1 MELNNVSA
9 DGIVNGRQASP
20 LLEPVTKVEAGVAL
34 VAGAAAAVAG
44 GEDAVV
50 PADVGAAAV
59 ELGAV
64 ELGAVE
70 LGAVELGALEPEA
83 VEAAAVEPEAV
94 ELGALEPAAVELGA
108 VEPAAELAVDDV
120 VLAELSEPQPPR
132 AAKKETH
139 TNPEHTLSAPNL
151 KIIVA
156 CPVAA

>member
-1 MELNNVSA
+1 VELNNVSA

-50 PADVGAAAV
+50 PADVGAA
-59 ELGAV
+59 AV

>member
-1 MELNNVSA
+1 
-9 DGIVNGRQASP
+9 
-20 LLEPVTKVEAGVAL
+20 LLEPVTKVEVGVAL

-50 PADVGAAAV
+50 PADVGAA
-59 ELGAV
+59 AV

>member
-1 MELNNVSA
+1 VELNNVSA

-59 ELGAV
+59 ELGA
-64 ELGAVE
+64 L
-70 LGAVELGALEPEA
+70 
-83 VEAAAVEPEAV
+83 EPEAV
-94 ELGALEPAAVELGA
+94 ELGALEPAAVELGAVEPAAVELGA

-139 TNPEHTLSAPNL
+139 SNPEHTLSAPNL
-151 KIIVA
+151 KIIVD

>member
-1 MELNNVSA
+1 M
-9 DGIVNGRQASP
+9 
-20 LLEPVTKVEAGVAL
+20 TKVEAGVAL

-59 ELGAV
+59 EPGAVEPGAVEPEAVEPEAVEPEAVELGALEPAAMELGAV

-70 LGAVELGALEPEA
+70 LGAVELG
-83 VEAAAVEPEAV
+83 
-94 ELGALEPAAVELGA
+94 
-108 VEPAAELAVDDV
+108 AELAVDDV

-139 TNPEHTLSAPNL
+139 TNPAHALSALNL

>member
-1 MELNNVSA
+1 VELNKVSA

-34 VAGAAAAVAG
+34 VAGAAGAVAG

-50 PADVGAAAV
+50 LADVGAAAV
-59 ELGAV
+59 ELGALEPAAV
-64 ELGAVE
+64 EPAAVEPAAVE
-70 LGAVELGALEPEA
+70 LGAVEPVAVDLG
-83 VEAAAVEPEAV
+83 
-94 ELGALEPAAVELGA
+94 AVELGA

-132 AAKKETH
+132 AARKETH

-151 KIIVA
+151 KIIVT

>member
-1 MELNNVSA
+1 
-9 DGIVNGRQASP
+9 
-20 LLEPVTKVEAGVAL
+20 LEPVTKVEAGVAL

-64 ELGAVE
+64 EPGAVE
-70 LGAVELGALEPEA
+70 PEAVEPEAVELGALEP
-83 VEAAAVEPEAV
+83 AAMELGAV

-108 VEPAAELAVDDV
+108 VELGAVELGAELAVAFDDV
-120 VLAELSEPQPPR
+120 VLAELSDPQPPR

-139 TNPEHTLSAPNL
+139 TNPAHALSALNL

>member
-1 MELNNVSA
+1 
-9 DGIVNGRQASP
+9 
-20 LLEPVTKVEAGVAL
+20 LEPVTKVEAGVAL

-70 LGAVELGALEPEA
+70 LGAVELGA
-83 VEAAAVEPEAV
+83 V

-108 VEPAAELAVDDV
+108 VELGAVELGAELAVAFDDV
-120 VLAELSEPQPPR
+120 VLAELSDPQPPR

-139 TNPEHTLSAPNL
+139 TNPAHALSALNL

>member
-1 MELNNVSA
+1 M
-9 DGIVNGRQASP
+9 
-20 LLEPVTKVEAGVAL
+20 LEPVTKVEAGVAL

-59 ELGAV
+59 ELGALEPEAV
-64 ELGAVE
+64 ELGAVELGAVEPAAVELAAVDLGAVE
-70 LGAVELGALEPEA
+70 LGAVELGA
-83 VEAAAVEPEAV
+83 V
-94 ELGALEPAAVELGA
+94 
-108 VEPAAELAVDDV
+108 LAVDDV

-132 AAKKETH
+132 AARKETH
-139 TNPEHTLSAPNL
+139 TNPAHALSAPNL

>member
-1 MELNNVSA
+1 M
-9 DGIVNGRQASP
+9 
-20 LLEPVTKVEAGVAL
+20 EPVTKVEAGFAF
-34 VAGAAAAVAG
+34 VAGAAGAVAG

-59 ELGAV
+59 ELGALEPEAV

-70 LGAVELGALEPEA
+70 LGAVEPG
-83 VEAAAVEPEAV
+83 AVEPAAV
-94 ELGALEPAAVELGA
+94 DLGAVELGA
-108 VEPAAELAVDDV
+108 VELGAELAVDDV

-132 AAKKETH
+132 AARKETH
-139 TNPEHTLSAPNL
+139 TNPAHALSAPNL